1 MADPVAAAPAGGL
14 VAHPAAGWADRIER
28 TLDAVL
34 GALLLLITV
43 SLIWQIFGR
52 YVIGRAPGWSEEVA
66 RMSIV
71 WLTMIGAAACLRS
84 GSHIA
89 VTVLLNAV
97 GPRLRLALLA
107 CRDTCIL
114 MTAGVLAWSGTRYAL
129 LNGDQDSPAL
139 EIPMSYAYSALAVGA
154 GLLALQLILSRLA
167 REAPRLEP
175 LDW

>member
-1 MADPVAAAPAGGL
+1 MA
-14 VAHPAAGWADRIER
+14 
-28 TLDAVL
+28 
-34 GALLLLITV
+34 GAI
-43 SLIWQIFGR
+43 
-52 YVIGRAPGWSEEVA
+52 RAYS
-66 RMSIV
+66 
-71 WLTMIGAAACLRS
+71 
-84 GSHIA
+84 
-89 VTVLLNAV
+89 
-97 GPRLRLALLA
+97 A

-114 MTAGVLAWSGTRYAL
+114 MTAGVLAWSGIRYAL